1 MSESDQIQPFPP
13 PVSQKWEYK
22 ILHHPLRP
30 DEKTL
35 NALGEDGWELCGFHA
50 EHTHNGF
57 GPRIS
62 AVFKRPKS

>member
-1 MSESDQIQPFPP
+1 MSESDQIQPTQP

-22 ILHHPLRP
+22 VLFCFNCP
-30 DEKTL
+30 DGEYL
-35 NALGEDGWELCGFHA
+35 NNLGSQGWELCGFHA

-57 GPRIS
+57 GPNIS